1 MDEEAP
7 KRGRRRGLRRC
18 LWLALPLLPIASF
31 AALNLWL
38 ASPPGRSW
46 IAGKIRQRVG
56 LETRIAGASV
66 SPWNGIQL
74 RGLEML
80 QPAPLRP
87 AVSDPLLKVGNLK
100 LTPVWRAWLRGRTEI
115 QAIDLDSPQLVV
127 PVEILADL
135 AKSHTHEPPPPA
147 VAVNLPP
154 QVAAPAGEKPPA
166 PSGPSKPPPA
176 PAAIQLP
183 PTGWLRVRNASLR
196 IVSASGN
203 KDLLAVSGI
212 RGDVPVSGSPASS
225 KLRIDSLRVLADETM
240 SNVAADLV
248 WRPPFLTLQPLETVM
263 HGVKLSAAGQAAL
276 VRGLPLQVE
285 VHAPVQALALDQLPM
300 GGRVEASLFASS
312 ARFRGFL
319 LAPASWQGE
328 WVAQCE
334 RVKVHAAEHEA
345 GFDRG
350 HLITTL
356 RGGVLQC
363 GDARLIGDELSLLG
377 NAALVADGRL
387 AAVLRIVAP
396 PDAATAIGGRLF
408 PNPRLTPLSTPQRV
422 AVDLHAA
429 GNLQQVGVFQTNLG
443 ESTR

>member
-18 LWLALPLLPIASF
+18 LWLALPLFPIAAF

-38 ASPPGRSW
+38 ASPSGRAW
-46 IAGKIRQRVG
+46 IAGKIHQRVG

-74 RGLEML
+74 HGLEML
-80 QPAPLRP
+80 QPASLRP

-115 QAIDLDSPQLVV
+115 QAIDLDSPQLVF

-135 AKSHTHEPPPPA
+135 AKGRTPEPPPPA
-147 VAVNLPP
+147 VAVNPPP
-154 QVAAPAGEKPPA
+154 QVAAPSVEKPPA
-166 PSGPSKPPPA
+166 PSVPSKPSPA
-176 PAAIQLP
+176 PAVVQLP

-196 IVSASGN
+196 IVSASG
-203 KDLLAVSGI
+203 KRDLLAVSSI
-212 RGDVPVSGSPASS
+212 RGEVPVSGSPASS
-225 KLRIDSLRVLADETM
+225 KLHVTSLRVLDDGTL
-240 SNVAADLV
+240 SNVDADLD
-248 WRPPFLTLQPLETVM
+248 WRPPFLTLQPLEALV

-276 VRGLPLQVE
+276 VRGLPLQVD
-285 VHAPVQALALDQLPM
+285 VQVPAQPLALEPLPM
-300 GGRVEASLFASS
+300 NGRVEAASFASS

-319 LAPASWQGE
+319 LDPASWQGE
-328 WVAQCE
+328 WVARCE
-334 RVKVHAAEHEA
+334 HVKVRAAEHEA

-356 RGGVLQC
+356 RGGMLQC

-377 NAALVADGRL
+377 NAALIADGRL
-387 AAVLRIVAP
+387 AAVLRIVAAP
-396 PDAATAIGGRLF
+396 EAATAIGARLF
-408 PNPRLTPLSTPQRV
+408 PNPRPTPLSTPQRV

-429 GNLQQVGVFQTNLG
+429 GNLQQIRVFQAVG
-443 ESTR
+443 P

>member
-18 LWLALPLLPIASF
+18 LWLALPLFPIAAL

-38 ASPPGRSW
+38 ASPPVRSW

-56 LETRIAGASV
+56 LETRIAGATV

-74 RGLEML
+74 HGLEML

-115 QAIDLDSPQLVV
+115 QAIDLDSPQLVF

-135 AKSHTHEPPPPA
+135 AKGSVHEPPPPA
-147 VAVNLPP
+147 VAVNPPP
-154 QVAAPAGEKPPA
+154 QPVPAPSVEKPPA
-166 PSGPSKPPPA
+166 PSASSKPPPA

-203 KDLLAVSGI
+203 KDLLEVSGI
-212 RGDVPVSGSPASS
+212 RGEVPVSGSPARS
-225 KLRIDSLRVLADETM
+225 KLRITSLRVLDDETL
-240 SNVAADLV
+240 SNMDADLD
-248 WRPPFLTLQPLETVM
+248 WRPPFLTLQPLETLV

-276 VRGLPLQVE
+276 VRGLPLQVD
-285 VHAPVQALALDQLPM
+285 VQVPAQPLALDPLPM
-300 GGRVEASLFASS
+300 NGRVEAASFASS

-319 LAPASWQGE
+319 LGPASWQGE
-328 WVAQCE
+328 WVARCE
-334 RVKVHAAEHEA
+334 HVKVRAAEHEA

-356 RGGVLQC
+356 RGGMLQC
-363 GDARLIGDELSLLG
+363 GDARLIGDDLSLLG
-377 NAALVADGRL
+377 NAAFIADGRL
-387 AAVLRIVAP
+387 AAVLRIVAA
-396 PDAATAIGGRLF
+396 PDAAASVGGRLF
-408 PNPRLTPLSTPQRV
+408 PNPRLTPLSTPQRA
-422 AVDLHAA
+422 AVDLHAT
-429 GNLQQVGVFQTNLG
+429 GNLQQIRFFQAADP
-443 ESTR
+443 